1 MSLHNTKLHPQKTP
15 TNTHTQP
22 KTNQSEPKRQSIKKN
37 AVNPEMNASTSLSPP
52 SPHLHSTRTSPKRG
66 DPPRI
71 ASDAN
76 HLQTSHEALMKR
88 FPGDS
93 PAETGLHRR
102 DDQSISR
109 SSSSSCPCKTA
120 KSSDY
125 MVPQRLLARSLSHK
139 LPITLRAS
147 RNFTKTP

>member
-1 MSLHNTKLHPQKTP
+1 MHNRGSTQCSSPSMPILAQFSHLMQTNLSPLLSSTP
-15 TNTHTQP
+15 
-22 KTNQSEPKRQSIKKN
+22 
-37 AVNPEMNASTSLSPP
+37 SPP

-139 LPITLRAS
+139 LPNTLRAS